1 MNARKA
7 KKKRAE
13 SELSSLLSGASFAT
27 AADVQDKVRLL
38 ANQIWTRYWFHYG
51 SRDDGTYIMAIQCI
65 AGEGT
70 PIEIAGVEFDGFVKG
85 PRNIY
90 FINRANEDGTPFKGV
105 FSS

>member
-1 MNARKA
+1 MSEA
-7 KKKRAE
+7 KRDE
-13 SELSSLLSGASFAT
+13 SELSALLAGAGFAT

-38 ANQIWTRYWFHYG
+38 ANGTWTRYWFHYG

-70 PIEIAGVEFDGFVKG
+70 PLEIAGIEHEGFVKG
-85 PRNIY
+85 PRNTY
-90 FINRANEDGTPFKGV
+90 FINRAKEDGTPFKGV